1 MKKLPPRLSFDLI
14 MTVTVMHP
22 AHRHQPVP
30 VSPGNECDTDLSQLA
45 LEVVVTLTCLVAV
58 EVGVTGTCRMTR
70 EGFCLDLDF
79 LKQKCG

>member
-1 MKKLPPRLSFDLI
+1 

-30 VSPGNECDTDLSQLA
+30 VSPASECDTDLPQSA
-45 LEVVVTLTCLVAV
+45 LEVGMTLTCPLAM
-58 EVGVTGTCRMTR
+58 EVGVTGTYRMIR
-70 EGFCLDLDF
+70 EGLCFDLDF